1 MLKKSFYKVKEYP
14 SYSLA
19 NLDPVGRS
27 HIDCK
32 KKEFIQFVTFILH
45 FYFNNLIN
53 YIVIVFR
60 PSFPNLICYKRYS
73 IKVLSC

>member
-45 FYFNNLIN
+45 FHFNNLIN
-53 YIVIVFR
+53 YIVIVLR
-60 PSFPNLICYKRYS
+60 PSSPTPFVTKGIPLKS
-73 IKVLSC
+73 